1 MIVRRDAPVRLLQV
15 TDPHL
20 FRDESR
26 TIYGVQTAISF
37 RRVLQQALATDSPR
51 PQAILVTGDIADDL
65 TPQAYANFRQALE
78 GYRLPVYCLPG
89 NHDDPAIMP
98 GLLARDGFQYGGAAV
113 FGAWGAVFLD
123 THVPDRPEG
132 RVAAAELERLDR
144 ELERLHD
151 RPVIVCLHHPPLPVG
166 SAWLDTVGLTNR
178 DEVWTVIDRHPSV
191 RLMLAGHVHQEFEG
205 RHRDVR
211 VLATPSTCAQF
222 TPATERCVMDMRPP
236 GYRWLELRPDGSVH
250 TEVEWLQDWV
260 VAERPPDD
268 RF

>member
-1 MIVRRDAPVRLLQV
+1 
-15 TDPHL
+15 
-20 FRDESR
+20 
-26 TIYGVQTAISF
+26 
-37 RRVLQQALATDSPR
+37 
-51 PQAILVTGDIADDL
+51 
-65 TPQAYANFRQALE
+65 
-78 GYRLPVYCLPG
+78 
-89 NHDDPAIMP
+89 
-98 GLLARDGFQYGGAAV
+98 
-113 FGAWGAVFLD
+113 VFLD